1 MPLQILGLI
10 AIAGLVVLLVVM
22 RKKDQQATKRTR
34 STGSRI

>member
-1 MPLQILGLI
+1 MLQIVGLI
-10 AIAGLVVLLVVM
+10 VIAALVVLLVTM